1 MRMPKTTIRRLMV
14 IVLLIGIGTWA
25 GVAAERTR
33 SNQLRSH
40 LHYNNEG
47 APNAPLT
54 DFSQTRAWVPFWPVY
69 WRTLLGLPWDW
80 HYDCVTGH
88 GSREVACDHDFPRLN
103 LRNDHGR
110 IVGVDF
116 ELLQGVF
123 NGQPRS
129 RR

>member
-1 MRMPKTTIRRLMV
+1 MRMPKTTIRRMMV
-14 IVLLIGIGTWA
+14 MVLVIGMATWA

-33 SNQLRSH
+33 TNKSRSH
-40 LHYNNEG
+40 VHFNNEG
-47 APNAPLT
+47 ELGAPLRE
-54 DFSQTRAWVPFWPVY
+54 FSETRAWVPFWPVY

-80 HYDCVTGH
+80 RYDCVSGD
-88 GSREVACDHDFPRLN
+88 GIREVACDHDFPRLN
-103 LRNDHGR
+103 LRDGRGR

-116 ELLQGVF
+116 ELLQAVF